1 MKSFQTILLHEA
13 QSAGMSAGGIE
24 PFGDVPY
31 HDELKVKQ
39 AAVQQFS
46 REILKK
52 ADVCSTVVKAPR
64 PRHYRT
70 TSRRRLWHEGKR
82 FTFVHGDGSRIS
94 ARSPLEQKEHLQ
106 IYESVA
112 ESLARL
118 DHKVRAA
125 FHHVVVRGTYSEYA
139 LIITTTHLD
148 AEIVRACRQVA
159 LKAQKQVSI
168 LKHAWIYV
176 DERRSR
182 YYLELERPIHGIGS
196 KKLFGAAA
204 WKQAVENI
212 EYQVGVFSFSQI
224 NLAMLPDFVNIIRRE
239 AEPALDDTVVDLYCG
254 YGLLGAA
261 LAKNVIRVI
270 AIDQDKS
277 GTADARYNISR
288 AGGRV
293 NAIDMKIEPEALSKL
308 FLSMK
313 QLHPCVLILDP
324 PRSGTPVGL
333 IAELAA
339 HGFRRVVTA
348 FCGADEVRRSIAE
361 WQAAKYSVERIVPLD
376 FFPGTAGMEFI
387 VSLTNKS

>member
-1 MKSFQTILLHEA
+1 MKSFQTILVQEA
-13 QSAGMSAGGIE
+13 QAVGMSVGGVE
-24 PFGDVPY
+24 PFGDAPY
-31 HDELKVKQ
+31 HDELKLKQ
-39 AAVQQFS
+39 AAVQRFS
-46 REILKK
+46 HEILKK
-52 ADVCSTVVKAPR
+52 GDVCSAVVKAHR
-64 PRHYRT
+64 PRHYRS
-70 TSRRRLWHEGKR
+70 TSRRRIWHEGKR

-94 ARSPLEQKEHLQ
+94 PRSPLELLEHVK
-106 IYESVA
+106 IYESVG

-125 FHHVVVRGTYSEYA
+125 FHHIVIRGTYSEYA

-148 AEIVRACRQVA
+148 AEVVRACRQIA
-159 LKAQKQVSI
+159 LKAQKHVSM

-182 YYLELERPIHGIGS
+182 YYLELERPIQGIGS

-204 WKQAVENI
+204 WKQAIDDI
-212 EYQVGVFSFSQI
+212 EYQVGIFSFSQI
-224 NLAMLPDFVNIIRRE
+224 NLAMLPDFVNIIKTE
-239 AEPALDDTVVDLYCG
+239 AEPTSDDTVVDLYCG

-261 LAKNVIRVI
+261 LAKKVKKVI

-293 NAIDMKIEPEALSKL
+293 NAIDMKIVPDALSKV
-308 FLSMK
+308 FLSVK

-324 PRSGTPVGL
+324 PRAGTPVGL

-348 FCGADEVRRSIAE
+348 FCSADEVRRSIAE
-361 WQAAKYSVERIVPLD
+361 WQSAKYNVERIVPMD

-387 VSLTNKS
+387 VSLTQKS